1 MEKYIEKN
9 INLILSVFILI
20 QPILDLITGVSL
32 HMFKTNITL
41 GIIIRM
47 LFLFLLF
54 YITVFVY
61 KKKSILYYYGIVFIY
76 FIFYI
81 VGIYLFKDNISILT
95 EIQGLLRTFYFPLL
109 LILLYQI
116 RDKLHISNMVL
127 FTTLTIYLVLIFIP
141 LLTNSGYKTYE
152 ITKSG
157 TLGFFNSANEI
168 SGIIS
173 ILTPIIFLIFNSKG
187 KYLLKILFSIMYA
200 SVILMV
206 GTKTPLLSLI
216 ITSLVALIYL
226 SIKSLKLKKYKILFA
241 LLTVVVIGV
250 LSITIIIPKTNFYKN
265 IKVHLNYLKV
275 DNVVDVFKDEKLI
288 DHFIFSQR
296 LTFMKNTDKVY
307 KKSNTY
313 QKLVGIGY
321 INNTN
326 KKKMK
331 QIEMDYYDIYY
342 NHGIVGFI
350 IFFSCYIYILINI
363 FKDRIK
369 LNYNNLMKYLSLI
382 LVIILSLFTGH
393 IITSPSVSIIVSV
406 IIINFLSKSKR
417 RLLFTAY
424 SLDIG
429 GIETSLINLLD
440 RINYD
445 KYDVV
450 VILEKK
456 QGVLLKR
463 VNKKVSLIEYKVS
476 NNKNIIIRKC
486 KNYFNRIKYLIFNY
500 HTYDFSCCYATYSYA
515 GNILTRIS
523 SINNSIYVHSNYKY
537 LYNEDE
543 FKNFF
548 DSRSIDEFKNII
560 FVSNESKND
569 FLKTYPQLIN
579 KTKVF
584 NNFVDISKIKTLSV
598 EKIDETKPKGKK
610 LLVFVGRLD
619 DTSKKVSRIINIAEK
634 IDDIAV
640 WIIGNGP
647 DKEMYEQEVKEKK
660 LDDKIKLLGMK
671 SNPYPY
677 MDLAD
682 YLILTSDYEGFPVV
696 YLEGIVLN
704 KKIITTIDVSDDYI
718 KMNEYASII
727 SKDNNQMIKQ
737 IKSILKEDKNI
748 KEMDLEK
755 IQNKRIKELEKIFD
769 EVV

>member
-265 IKVHLNYLKV
+265 IQVHLNYLKV

-350 IFFSCYIYILINI
+350 IFFSCYLYILINI

-537 LYNEDE
+537 LYKKQE
-543 FKNFF
+543 FIEFF
-548 DSRSIDEFKNII
+548 DSRNISEFKHIF

>member
-54 YITVFVY
+54 YITVFIY

-116 RDKLHISNMVL
+116 RDKIHISNMVL

-265 IKVHLNYLKV
+265 IQVHLNYLKV

-350 IFFSCYIYILINI
+350 IFFSCYLYILINI

-486 KNYFNRIKYLIFNY
+486 KNYLNRIKYLIFNY

-537 LYNEDE
+537 LYKKQE
-543 FKNFF
+543 FIEFF
-548 DSRSIDEFKNII
+548 DSRNISEFKHIF
-560 FVSNESKND
+560 FVSNESCHD
-569 FLKTYPQLIN
+569 FLEIYPTLKEKTL
-579 KTKVF
+579 VF
-584 NNFVDISKIKTLSV
+584 NNFIDVSRIIKLSKA
-598 EKIDETKPKGKK
+598 KIDITKNKSRK
-610 LLVFVGRLD
+610 LFVFVGRLD
-619 DTSKKVSRIINIAEK
+619 DSSKKLSRLINLAKEIKE
-634 IDDIAV
+634 IQV
-640 WIIGNGP
+640 WIVGDGP
-647 DKEMYEQEVKEKK
+647 DKEKYVKEVKKYSLKSRVEFLGKK
-660 LDDKIKLLGMK
+660 E
-671 SNPYPY
+671 NPYPY
-677 MDLAD
+677 MSKAD
-682 YLILTSDYEGFPVV
+682 YIILTSDYEGFPVT
-696 YLEGIVLN
+696 YLEAIALN
-704 KKIITTIDVSDDYI
+704 KRIITTIPVSDDEIDI
-718 KMNEYASII
+718 KKYADVI
-727 SKDNNQMIKQ
+727 SKDKDKMVIEISKIINKQ
-737 IKSILKEDKNI
+737 SISQKL
-748 KEMDLEK
+748 DLED
-755 IQNKRIKELEKIFD
+755 IQKRRIKKLETIFD
-769 EVV
+769 EVT

>member
-1 MEKYIEKN
+1 
-9 INLILSVFILI
+9 
-20 QPILDLITGVSL
+20 
-32 HMFKTNITL
+32 
-41 GIIIRM
+41 
-47 LFLFLLF
+47 
-54 YITVFVY
+54 
-61 KKKSILYYYGIVFIY
+61 
-76 FIFYI
+76 
-81 VGIYLFKDNISILT
+81 
-95 EIQGLLRTFYFPLL
+95 
-109 LILLYQI
+109 
-116 RDKLHISNMVL
+116 MVL

-350 IFFSCYIYILINI
+350 IFFSCYLYILINI

-393 IITSPSVSIIVSV
+393 IITSPSVSIIVYV
-406 IIINFLSKSKR
+406 IIIIFLSKSKR

>member
-755 IQNKRIKELEKIFD
+755 IQNKRIKALEKIFD
-769 EVV
+769 EVG